1 MSRPV
6 CLTSVSI
13 ISSFIPS
20 IQFYTTLCLS
30 SSESVLEPGAV
41 YEIKLVAYNGNGE
54 SDCSKR
60 LVSLAE
66 EGVRDQSTGECRH
79 TSATPATNSCCRH
92 CKRLSVNENR
102 FVETHWKKQ
111 VWWEIWMVERALIS
125 NDTTNPAA
133 LIHGCVQT
141 ITNKRVISSW
151 EYKHDAPRG
160 KNEDLWF
167 MTYRLSWKT
176 CEGHAVKER
185 TDSEVEPGS
194 AVFQP
199 RGRSSVI
206 FGLFPGGDHLCQCR
220 DGEASL
226 GSIVIGIHI
235 GTACI
240 IFCVLFLMFGYRRK
254 YASTHCARSVVVL
267 WLIL

>member
-13 ISSFIPS
+13 ISPFIPS
-20 IQFYTTLCLS
+20 VQFYTTLCLS

-66 EGVRDQSTGECRH
+66 EGARDQSTGECRH
-79 TSATPATNSCCRH
+79 TSATPATNSSCRH

-102 FVETHWKKQ
+102 FVETHWKKR
-111 VWWEIWMVERALIS
+111 VWWEIWMVERALIT

-141 ITNKRVISSW
+141 TW

-160 KNEDLWF
+160 KKWGF
-167 MTYRLSWKT
+167 MIYDRLSWKT
-176 CEGHAVKER
+176 CELTVLSK
-185 TDSEVEPGS
+185 S
-194 AVFQP
+194 AVIVRQN
-199 RGRSSVI
+199 
-206 FGLFPGGDHLCQCR
+206 LALLCFSHEDVHQ
-220 DGEASL
+220 
-226 GSIVIGIHI
+226 
-235 GTACI
+235 
-240 IFCVLFLMFGYRRK
+240 
-254 YASTHCARSVVVL
+254 
-267 WLIL
+267 

>member
-13 ISSFIPS
+13 ISPFIPS
-20 IQFYTTLCLS
+20 VQFYTTLCLS

-66 EGVRDQSTGECRH
+66 EGARDQSTGECRH
-79 TSATPATNSCCRH
+79 TSATPATNSSCRH

-102 FVETHWKKQ
+102 FVETHWKKR
-111 VWWEIWMVERALIS
+111 VWWEIWMVERALIT

-141 ITNKRVISSW
+141 TW

-167 MTYRLSWKT
+167 MT
-176 CEGHAVKER
+176 G
-185 TDSEVEPGS
+185 
-194 AVFQP
+194 
-199 RGRSSVI
+199 
-206 FGLFPGGDHLCQCR
+206 
-220 DGEASL
+220 
-226 GSIVIGIHI
+226 
-235 GTACI
+235 
-240 IFCVLFLMFGYRRK
+240 
-254 YASTHCARSVVVL
+254 
-267 WLIL
+267 